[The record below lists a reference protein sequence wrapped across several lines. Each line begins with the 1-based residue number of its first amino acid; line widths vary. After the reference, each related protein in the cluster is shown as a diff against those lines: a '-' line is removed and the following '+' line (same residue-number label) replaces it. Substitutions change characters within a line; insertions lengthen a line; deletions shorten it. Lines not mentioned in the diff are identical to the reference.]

1 MNAVEQW
8 LVRQPWG
15 YGQLEADE
23 RQAIR
28 DFAVL
33 WSLFEGML
41 LGKYASFGK
50 LAALV
55 EALHDAHPV
64 ANDRLDEAFAYFSG
78 RYTGG
83 ADQDRLFRGL
93 RFAKGWPAEF
103 VLRALRDVDC
113 SAAERTSAL
122 LFIVYRL
129 RNNLFHGEKWTDKLR
144 GQRDN
149 FHQANMTMIAVIEAA
164 QERGLAAS

>member
-1 MNAVEQW
+1 MNSVEQW

-41 LGKYASFGK
+41 LERNASFEK
-50 LAALV
+50 LRVLV
-55 EALHDAHPV
+55 EILQNAKPL
-64 ANDRLDEAFAYFSG
+64 ANDRLDEAFSYFAD

-83 ADQDRLFRGL
+83 ADQSELFRGL
-93 RFAKGWPAEF
+93 RFPKDRIAEF
-103 VLRALRDVDC
+103 VSGVLSNADSLASDRI
-113 SAAERTSAL
+113 SAL
-122 LFIVYRL
+122 LLSCTAYATTFSMGKSGRTSCEGSGTIST
-129 RNNLFHGEKWTDKLR
+129 KPT
-144 GQRDN
+144 
-149 FHQANMTMIAVIEAA
+149 
-164 QERGLAAS
+164 